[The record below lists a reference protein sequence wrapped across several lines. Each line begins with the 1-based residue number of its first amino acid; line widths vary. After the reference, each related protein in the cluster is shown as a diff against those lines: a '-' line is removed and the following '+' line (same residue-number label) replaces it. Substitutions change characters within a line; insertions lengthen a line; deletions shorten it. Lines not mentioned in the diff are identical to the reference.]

1 MTALYHF
8 LSLLRVS
15 FYTQPVCKS
24 GWGRGLARK
33 SIPLQNRPLNKNRAR
48 AENGAGA
55 SAPRFDLYIYEM
67 ISTQAAQ
74 KGGREAKTFLITEA
88 AKAATRLLCIPHHES
103 NTPRRRPNNECK
115 QSQSSW
121 NVCVGWEGGW
131 VRNEAPP
138 ERQNMH
144 RSFYTCQLVK

>member
-15 FYTQPVCKS
+15 FYTQPVCAKAAEV
-24 GWGRGLARK
+24 GARLANLYLGKIGHLIKTGRELRTEQA
-33 SIPLQNRPLNKNRAR
+33 RAR
-48 AENGAGA
+48 E
-55 SAPRFDLYIYEM
+55 PRFDLYIYEM

-103 NTPRRRPNNECK
+103 NTPRRRRRPNNECK
-115 QSQSSW
+115 QSQSS
-121 NVCVGWEGGW
+121 
-131 VRNEAPP
+131 
-138 ERQNMH
+138 
-144 RSFYTCQLVK
+144 